1 MKARGL
7 RNRTR
12 VTQTENLKADI
23 PREVRGSMKIA
34 FLSRL
39 AVLCV
44 CSVPLHGL
52 AAETTTGTVVVH
64 GARLGDLRKAMNKAQ
79 DRFLDLYNRV
89 NNDVDQRL
97 ACADSAPTGSRL
109 SKRSCST
116 RAQNRATEELARN
129 YLSAAAGISANQAES
144 AATREQA
151 STNAQSGAPLSA
163 DESAALAGA
172 QPADTNVDT
181 KSGEAAAKVSQEARE
196 FEENLQKLL
205 DKNPELRERYE
216 EFLAARQ
223 SYQEAGGKL

>member
-1 MKARGL
+1 
-7 RNRTR
+7 
-12 VTQTENLKADI
+12 
-23 PREVRGSMKIA
+23 MKIA

-39 AVLCV
+39 AVLGIC
-44 CSVPLHGL
+44 CVPLHAL
-52 AAETTTGTVVVH
+52 AEEGTGTVVVH
-64 GARLGDLRKAMNKAQ
+64 GARLSDLRKTMNKAQ

-109 SKRSCST
+109 TQRSCST

-129 YLSAAAGISANQAES
+129 FLSAADGIGANQAKSE
-144 AATREQA
+144 ATREQA
-151 STNAQSGAPLSA
+151 SANAQSGAPLSA

-172 QPADTNVDT
+172 QAADTSVDT
-181 KSGEAAAKVSQEARE
+181 KSGEAAAKVSQEARD

-216 EFLAARQ
+216 EYLSARQ
-223 SYQEAGGKL
+223 RYLEAGGRLKR